1 MSTKLN
7 LYQVSRK
14 LTSCNVML
22 TVNKNPSV
30 EKNQE
35 IEVVMSVKGTTIRI
49 KECSQDMYAPQQECS
64 SN

>member
-1 MSTKLN
+1 
-7 LYQVSRK
+7 
-14 LTSCNVML
+14 ML